1 MGVIRQFWQEI
12 ISAVFTENRFIY
24 ICNTIICC
32 WGTTNWGAFSTP
44 FLFYKIVIFVIM
56 KKNLIVVAIGVL
68 VLGGAIYLIKSKKPT
83 TPPKTATL
91 DKPTLQVLVAYLYDR
106 GYTVDQLPEDVK
118 SKYTADEIETIAK
131 ALGNYKP

>member
-68 VLGGAIYLIKSKKPT
+68 VLGG
-83 TPPKTATL
+83 
-91 DKPTLQVLVAYLYDR
+91 
-106 GYTVDQLPEDVK
+106 VK

-131 ALGNYKP
+131 ALANYKP